1 MCKFY
6 NEGYC
11 NKIKAKCPIETFK
24 EKSIK
29 KCESIKDGTY
39 RS

>member
-6 NEGYC
+6 KNGMC
-11 NKIKAKCPIETFK
+11 LKIKRKCDINTFT

-29 KCESIKDGTY
+29 KCESIKDDTY
-39 RS
+39 K